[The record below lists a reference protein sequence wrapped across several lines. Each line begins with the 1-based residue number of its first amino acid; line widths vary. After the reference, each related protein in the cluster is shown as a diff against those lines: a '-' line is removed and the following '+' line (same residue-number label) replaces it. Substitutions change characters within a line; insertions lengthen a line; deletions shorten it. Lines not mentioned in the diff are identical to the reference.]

1 MPAESPSAVEVA
13 TGAALFAVDDAEGL
27 ADVQTILIA
36 RRDELLAAV
45 DAANNQEALE
55 NIVIDYPV

>member
-1 MPAESPSAVEVA
+1 MPAESPSAADVA
-13 TGAALFAVDDAEGL
+13 TGAALFAADDAVGL

-36 RRDELLAAV
+36 RRNELLAAV
-45 DAANNQEALE
+45 DAATSREALG

>member
-1 MPAESPSAVEVA
+1 MPAESPSAAEVA